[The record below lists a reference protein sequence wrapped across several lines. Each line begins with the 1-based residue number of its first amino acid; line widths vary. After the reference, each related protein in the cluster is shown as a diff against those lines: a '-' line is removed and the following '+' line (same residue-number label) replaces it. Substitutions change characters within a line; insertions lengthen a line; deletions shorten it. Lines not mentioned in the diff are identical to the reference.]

1 MSVLLCKLPP
11 YNTAQSTA
19 NTKQGGAAMAS
30 EGEKITN
37 VKIINSLSNLQ
48 DRLNFY
54 STWAPTHEQ
63 DIAQMEYRSPF
74 YAAETLAGQ
83 CPGGAV
89 REGLLVL
96 DVACGT
102 GLVADEMFLFGFR
115 KFHGID
121 ACQQMMDVAQRKGLF
136 QKLILG
142 MLGTGTAPLESGV
155 YDVAVAVGALQGGG
169 VPWTALTEILQSLKP
184 VLMFHSGLA
193 RRSAGRWSPRQ
204 RLHATLML
212 TRRQHWLLTDLQRE
226 RERQRASPGAHGKL
240 HSRLDYQD
248 QRVRLGSAPEERPS
262 SGGPRTPGP
271 NMFGG

>member
-184 VLMFHSGLA
+184 GGLLCFTLRGDSSGYREQSLSHLQPYLDRGLLEA
-193 RRSAGRWSPRQ
+193 VTEQQVAKMQRPLWQEEWEDKYIPGLVCIYRKLPRQ
-204 RLHATLML
+204 ADTV
-212 TRRQHWLLTDLQRE
+212 TD
-226 RERQRASPGAHGKL
+226 
-240 HSRLDYQD
+240 
-248 QRVRLGSAPEERPS
+248 
-262 SGGPRTPGP
+262 
-271 NMFGG
+271 